1 MSDGTAPAR
10 KIVCPTE
17 TIQPFICSSKKDG
30 VEVRLART
38 FARFTAQNI
47 WDESSTLT
55 LRLGGKNDMKRR
67 TFLRNAAAGGLAVAV
82 APSVTRSADQKS
94 AAPDAGLRAIS
105 TDRAPKPV
113 GPFSQAIKANG
124 FVFVAGITARDPKSG
139 QVIEDD
145 ITKQTELV
153 MENIKAILEAA
164 GSSFDR
170 TVKTTVYLKDMNDFD
185 AMGKVYSSYFPAHP
199 PARATVEVV
208 RLHGGRVEIELIA
221 LA

>member
-1 MSDGTAPAR
+1 M
-10 KIVCPTE
+10 
-17 TIQPFICSSKKDG
+17 
-30 VEVRLART
+30 
-38 FARFTAQNI
+38 
-47 WDESSTLT
+47 
-55 LRLGGKNDMKRR
+55 
-67 TFLRNAAAGGLAVAV
+67 
-82 APSVTRSADQKS
+82 
-94 AAPDAGLRAIS
+94 
-105 TDRAPKPV
+105 
-113 GPFSQAIKANG
+113 
-124 FVFVAGITARDPKSG
+124 
-139 QVIEDD
+139 IEDD
-145 ITKQTELV
+145 VTKQTELV